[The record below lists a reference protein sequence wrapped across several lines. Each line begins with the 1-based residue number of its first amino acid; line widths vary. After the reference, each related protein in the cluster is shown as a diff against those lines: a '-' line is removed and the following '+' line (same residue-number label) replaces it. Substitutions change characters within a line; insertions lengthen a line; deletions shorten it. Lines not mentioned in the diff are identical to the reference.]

1 MCEIN
6 NKIEHAVDHLNR
18 ILPLKAHQDALSM
31 PLATLHRDI
40 LAAYVHIGRT
50 LNRQEMAQRVD
61 DVDEAVQILKQ
72 SDLVVFNE
80 HGEPIGT
87 YPFTMEPREH
97 RLTVNGYQVH
107 CMCALD
113 ALAVSPMF
121 DVALEIKSTC
131 RVSGEAITLK
141 QKGFEI
147 LNANE
152 VQDLFFGI
160 NWNAALSGS
169 CCADTLC
176 TEMIFLKGDAVAR
189 DWRDQ
194 DPQNKQ
200 IFTLNEAI
208 EFAARFFMPL
218 VRPR

>member
-1 MCEIN
+1 MN
-6 NKIEHAVDHLNR
+6 HLNR
-18 ILPLKAHQDALSM
+18 ILPLKARQDALSR
-31 PLATLHRDI
+31 PLVALHWDI
-40 LAAYVHIGRT
+40 LAAYVTIGRT
-50 LNRQEMAQRVD
+50 LNRDEIAQRVA

-80 HGEPIGT
+80 HGEPIGA
-87 YPFTMEPREH
+87 YPFTMEPREYQ
-97 RLTVNGYQVH
+97 LTVKGHQVH

-131 RVSGEAITLK
+131 RVTGEAITLK
-141 QKGFEI
+141 QKRFDI
-147 LNANE
+147 LNASE

-160 NWNAALSGS
+160 NWNAASSSS

-176 TEMIFLKGDAVAR
+176 TEMIFLKGDAVAH
-189 DWRDQ
+189 DWRDE
-194 DPQNKQ
+194 DPENKQ
-200 IFTLNEAI
+200 IFALNEAI

-218 VRPR
+218 VVK